1 MKPDLTIDPPNN
13 TSSPSSSSFSAKNN
27 TSGTAVGTPSSAKLK
42 GHPQCL
48 TITVLGASGD
58 LARKKTYP
66 ALFSLWKAGHV
77 PFNTKILGYARSKL
91 ELDEFKG
98 KIRLFL
104 KDSSNEKI
112 EHFLSICDYVQGEY
126 SSIEEGPPCFFGLNE
141 VIEQLEREVEVNW
154 KENAFIT
161 PSTSAAENKKYKR
174 VVGNRIFYLA
184 LPPVVYPSVCAEIK
198 ASAMSSTKGS
208 WTRVVVEKPFGK
220 DLESSEKLNQSLS
233 ALFSEEQL
241 YRIDH
246 YLGKELVQNLV
257 VMRFANRFISPL
269 WNRDNIANVQIIFK
283 EPFGTEGRGGYF
295 DDYGIIRDV
304 IQNHLLQI
312 MCLVAMEKPCSL
324 SPDDIRD
331 EKLKVLRCIAP
342 VSTDNVVVGQYS
354 TGPHG
359 QPAYVDDPGVPEN
372 SMAPTFCTCVMYVK
386 NERGMAFRLLLKPV
400 RR

>member
-1 MKPDLTIDPPNN
+1 MKPKLTIDPPNAQIA
-13 TSSPSSSSFSAKNN
+13 TSSSSPAATAAVNN
-27 TSGTAVGTPSSAKLK
+27 SGVGTPSSSKQK
-42 GHPQCL
+42 GRPQCL

-91 ELDEFKG
+91 QLEEFKS
-98 KIRLFL
+98 KIRSFL
-104 KDSSNEKI
+104 KDSSSEKI
-112 EHFLSICDYVQGEY
+112 EQFLSICDYVQGEY
-126 SSIEEGPPCFFGLNE
+126 STMEEGPPCFSGLNE
-141 VIEQLEREVEVNW
+141 VIDRLEREVEVNW
-154 KENAFIT
+154 KENAFIN
-161 PSTSAAENKKYKR
+161 PTSLASSAENKKYKR

-198 ASAMSSTKGS
+198 ACVMSSTSGS

-312 MCLVAMEKPCSL
+312 MCLVAMEKP
-324 SPDDIRD
+324 
-331 EKLKVLRCIAP
+331 
-342 VSTDNVVVGQYS
+342 
-354 TGPHG
+354 
-359 QPAYVDDPGVPEN
+359 
-372 SMAPTFCTCVMYVK
+372 
-386 NERGMAFRLLLKPV
+386 
-400 RR
+400 